1 MCRVQCVW
9 CGVCLASRLLQQC
22 LLFFSPNESLTGKRK
37 KRENAVLVTK
47 QTKKPKIRGSS
58 QADTEWEGEDP
69 TGRKC
74 GQQRWLISV
83 GGIDTHRQFVEAVGT
98 AFTTRTRTRRIEK
111 ASAAVAVKGQSVC
124 SEVHLHTVSSSS
136 SSRTGHQVN
145 CDRHLSTL
153 SSACYSHLKPE
164 KR

>member
-1 MCRVQCVW
+1 MCRVQW

-58 QADTEWEGEDP
+58 QADTEREGEDP

-111 ASAAVAVKGQSVC
+111 TSAVAIKGQSVC
-124 SEVHLHTVSSSS
+124 SEMHRHTVS

-153 SSACYSHLKPE
+153 SSACYSYLKPE